1 MSHNVTWRVLYELN
15 EEAKLGMDREI
26 EAALTKDQFVRAWDA
41 IRQ

>member
-1 MSHNVTWRVLYELN
+1 MSHNVTWRVLYELS

-26 EAALTKDQFVRAWDA
+26 DAATNQFVRAWEA